1 MLDSLLFLL
10 FLLFLFFKKK
20 QNDVILEF
28 LAEKNE
34 NKKRVQLNRRFGETA
49 GSPVFPVLSGSHR
62 SNCMADP
69 TFEPDR
75 SLLWFAV

>member
-1 MLDSLLFLL
+1 MLGSLLFLL
-10 FLLFLFFKKK
+10 KKK
-20 QNDVILEF
+20 QNDVVLRL

-34 NKKRVQLNRRFGETA
+34 NKKRMQSNRRFLQTA

-62 SNCMADP
+62 SNCMTGP

-75 SLLWFAV
+75 SPPRFAV